1 MLEEALARGWANLV
15 GRLSGPMSF
24 RILMQPAMAIFFAI
38 HAGVKDAQHNN
49 PTFLGCAISN
59 PASWRARIRLSWKD
73 VGTVFLVAL
82 ILDAIYQIVTHSGV
96 YLLELLITATAL
108 ALAPYMVARDLVA
121 RIARRFG
128 VGKRS
133 QSLNATDERTEA

>member
-24 RILMQPAMAIFFAI
+24 RIFMQPAMAIFFAI
-38 HAGVKDAQHNN
+38 RAGVKDAQHNN

-82 ILDAIYQIVTHSGV
+82 ILDAIYQIATHSSV
-96 YLLELLITATAL
+96 YVLELLITATVL

-121 RIARRFG
+121 RIARRMG
-128 VGKRS
+128 VGQHS
-133 QSLNATDERTEA
+133 QSLNTTEKRPEA